1 MSQNAVVPPLPS
13 TTSYPSGREN
23 SPAIPSRIRCTS
35 ERTGACRWEVPR
47 KAAPELASAASCSG
61 RTLDGPQPNLPSAG
75 SRPSGMTIS
84 VIKPSDFLVED
95 VGRSGDVR
103 HRAALRTH
111 VARAG
116 PDQAAGL
123 LLLHDV
129 RCPARGPGAGE
140 HGGEHVR
147 GYLGEVQHHGR
158 PELDVR

>member
-61 RTLDGPQPNLPSAG
+61 RILDGPQPNLPSAG
-75 SRPSGMTIS
+75 RRPSGMTIS
-84 VIKPSDFLVED
+84 AIKQSDFLVED
-95 VGRSGDVR
+95 VGRAGDLR
-103 HRAALRTH
+103 HRAALRAH
-111 VARAG
+111 VARAR

-129 RCPARGPGAGE
+129 RRPARGPRARE
-140 HGGEHVR
+140 HRGEHVR
-147 GYLGEVQHHGR
+147 GYLREIEHDRR
-158 PELDVR
+158 PEF